1 MRRNKRMF
9 LLAILAAIFLLSG
22 CSRSSQVENQAY
34 VLVMGL
40 DRLEDGSLQLCVQ
53 IPRISGGGASGSPES
68 SESSGNYTQLSIKG
82 DDFETALE
90 KLNWAVPRDLNLSH
104 MKLIVFSRKLA
115 EGTDCRRLIEN
126 IAQTERLFTSTR
138 VVVCEGEA
146 EAFVK
151 AIRPVIGTRISTD
164 VDALFDHYTSSGYVP
179 RSSLAD
185 LYYQTESVYSDPMI
199 TYAMLDEQAKEEKGE
214 KSEKEGMPASA
225 VLSGSISEISSD
237 YKSEIANRYLGAAV
251 FSEGRLCGI
260 LDGTQTIIANL
271 LRNDVDAFRYKYDDQ
286 SLGIVPSRRAFVHV
300 DTGAEDAV
308 IRIDAKLSIS
318 AQEQRPDENRL
329 RAMLENEIVST
340 IRAAQQ
346 MGAEPFGFA
355 EKAAANFRTME
366 AWKEYNWPERFR
378 EAEIDIELS
387 FAYSDT

>member
-1 MRRNKRMF
+1 MRRIRIAF
-9 LLAILAAIFLLSG
+9 LFALLAAVLLLSG

-40 DRLEDGSLQLCVQ
+40 DRLEDGKLQLSAR
-53 IPRISGGGASGSPES
+53 IPRISGGASDASGGQ
-68 SESSGNYTQLSIKG
+68 SEGGNYTQLSIAAE
-82 DDFETALE
+82 DFETALE

-104 MKLIVFSRKLA
+104 MKLIVISRRLA
-115 EGTDCRRLIEN
+115 EEADCRNLIEN

-151 AIRPVIGTRISTD
+151 AIEPVIGTRISTD

-179 RSSLAD
+179 SSSLAD

-199 TYAMLDEQAKEEKGE
+199 TYAILDEQNKTEESKNE
-214 KSEKEGMPASA
+214 RAAAA
-225 VLSGSISEISSD
+225 VLSESIEEISSD
-237 YKSEIANRYLGAAV
+237 YKSEIPNRYLGAAV
-251 FSEGRLCGI
+251 FSEGSLCGV

-286 SLGIVPSRRAFVHV
+286 SLGVVPSRQAFVHV
-300 DTGAEDAV
+300 ETMDEGAV

-318 AQEQRPDENRL
+318 AQEERPDEARL
-329 RAMLENEIVST
+329 RAMLEKEITST
-340 IRAAQQ
+340 IHAAQP

-355 EKAAANFRTME
+355 EKAAANFRTLDE
-366 AWKEYNWPERFR
+366 WIEYNWPEKFMD
-378 EAEIDIELS
+378 AEIQVELS
-387 FAYSDT
+387 FAFSDT